1 MEKILKEVKA
11 YLAEIYEYG
20 KEKDWL
26 EKNSMDYVKI
36 YLNYCVELCIK
47 IVYIYIYIYIYDIDL
62 EWNIEC

>member
-36 YLNYCVELCIK
+36 YLNYCVELCVK
-47 IVYIYIYIYIYDIDL
+47 IVWMIYIYDIDL
-62 EWNIEC
+62 ERNIEC